1 MAAYTHPAPDY
12 TLVVDGRD
20 ITARVDPRLIS
31 LTLTEARGEEADQ
44 LELELSDHDGALAIP
59 PKSAIIELAIGWAGQ
74 ALVQKGAFVVDEVE
88 HTGAPDKLSI
98 KARSADMR
106 KEMRVRTEV
115 SWHDTTI
122 GAIVNK
128 IAGRH
133 QLTPRVDGRLAG
145 VQVEHIDQTHES
157 DLHFLNRLA
166 RQHDAVATVKNKH
179 LLFLPIN
186 GTKTST
192 GNELPT
198 ATITR
203 ADGDQHRYSSSTRD
217 AFEGVK
223 AYWSD
228 RVNGRRK
235 SVVAG
240 KKDGSL
246 KTLKETYASEQD
258 ALAAARAERQRLER
272 GMATFELALA
282 VGRPEIT
289 AQSPIKVTGWKE
301 EIDGEDWLVKEVTHT
316 LNESNGWTSKA
327 QMERGGATEEG
338 VQED

>member
-192 GNELPT
+192 GRGPQN
-198 ATITR
+198 IR
-203 ADGDQHRYSSSTRD
+203 SSHRILKNPLIGCTCS
-217 AFEGVK
+217 
-223 AYWSD
+223 
-228 RVNGRRK
+228 RK
-235 SVVAG
+235 
-240 KKDGSL
+240 
-246 KTLKETYASEQD
+246 
-258 ALAAARAERQRLER
+258 
-272 GMATFELALA
+272 
-282 VGRPEIT
+282 
-289 AQSPIKVTGWKE
+289 
-301 EIDGEDWLVKEVTHT
+301 
-316 LNESNGWTSKA
+316 
-327 QMERGGATEEG
+327 GGAG
-338 VQED
+338 NRCG